1 MNQKYFV
8 SENKQI
14 YRLGEESPTENPTL
28 IKRKILLDDCIYS
41 SFVDITELALDREA
55 TAEEIQRFNYILER
69 R

>member
-1 MNQKYFV
+1 MSQKYFV

-14 YRLGEESPTENPTL
+14 YRLCEESPTENSTL
-28 IKRKILLDDCIYS
+28 IKRKILINDCIYS
-41 SFVDITELALDREA
+41 SFVDIAELALDREA